1 MPNKLFLWFGALPF
15 TRRLN
20 TDEFVGIMV
29 GSFYCCRCVLPL
41 VVRDRYPAD
50 PHEAVTRKSRCL
62 TEDFRSATDMFA
74 PQPIRAPTPVGASQG
89 CVSLVARRNERNSP
103 KRRFFWE
110 LFFAPFVSKKSG
122 VSVCALQNR
131 CSKATQTVST
141 LFLFVSPVSKKTIP
155 HRLRRSSLYTREPN
169 NTPC

>member
-1 MPNKLFLWFGALPF
+1 MVRKKKNADVPAGEEVAFLQKSSAKNFPNKLFLWFGALPF

-74 PQPIRAPTPVGASQG
+74 QIIFRESRRHYGRRA
-89 CVSLVARRNERNSP
+89 
-103 KRRFFWE
+103 
-110 LFFAPFVSKKSG
+110 FAAK
-122 VSVCALQNR
+122 L
-131 CSKATQTVST
+131 
-141 LFLFVSPVSKKTIP
+141 
-155 HRLRRSSLYTREPN
+155 
-169 NTPC
+169 

>member
-1 MPNKLFLWFGALPF
+1 MDIARKFTEAYTNICLSKPSSDYSLLPNKLFLWFGVLPF

-29 GSFYCCRCVLPL
+29 GSFYCCRCVLPP

-74 PQPIRAPTPVGASQG
+74 QIIFREWRSRYARGGFPANYNLPNYVLLG
-89 CVSLVARRNERNSP
+89 SLLACFLS
-103 KRRFFWE
+103 FF
-110 LFFAPFVSKKSG
+110 LCTSKEG
-122 VSVCALQNR
+122 
-131 CSKATQTVST
+131 T
-141 LFLFVSPVSKKTIP
+141 
-155 HRLRRSSLYTREPN
+155 Y
-169 NTPC
+169 NTPWCITPSGLKRQRKLWR